1 MSSVL
6 TTLSK
11 QLSPASSS
19 LQRRTNTTLGLV
31 RRILEDPLF
40 HHADFPRASQLGT
53 GGRIIFISTTVHY
66 MGVPL
71 QAHVG
76 VAKAGVDV
84 LSHTTAIEFGPRGLT
99 SNVIAPG
106 PIGSTEGIERLAKVD
121 GQVIRGI
128 PLGRLGHVKD
138 IADATVFLFSDAG
151 NFVSGQTLVGESVSE
166 NFLKLLDTD
175 LGFTSRRS
183 GLADCFIKSRGWL
196 QISRFSLI

>member
-6 TTLSK
+6 TTLLK
-11 QLSPASSS
+11 QLFPASSS

-40 HHADFPRASQLGT
+40 HYADFPRASQLGT
-53 GGRIIFISTTVHY
+53 GGRIIFISATVHY

-151 NFVSGQTLVGESVSE
+151 NFVSGQTLVGESISE

-175 LGFTSRRS
+175 LGFTSRRG
-183 GLADCFIKSRGWL
+183 GLADCFIKSRFWL

>member
-1 MSSVL
+1 
-6 TTLSK
+6 
-11 QLSPASSS
+11 
-19 LQRRTNTTLGLV
+19 
-31 RRILEDPLF
+31 
-40 HHADFPRASQLGT
+40 
-53 GGRIIFISTTVHY
+53 

-106 PIGSTEGIERLAKVD
+106 PIGSTEGMERLAKAD
-121 GQVIRGI
+121 DLKQFTRGI

-138 IADATVFLFSDAG
+138 IANATIYLFSNAG

-166 NFLKLLDTD
+166 DLHSFWILILDFKSTGR
-175 LGFTSRRS
+175 LGGLVYQIR
-183 GLADCFIKSRGWL
+183 GLASDIP
-196 QISRFSLI
+196 IFSCPTSLSQE